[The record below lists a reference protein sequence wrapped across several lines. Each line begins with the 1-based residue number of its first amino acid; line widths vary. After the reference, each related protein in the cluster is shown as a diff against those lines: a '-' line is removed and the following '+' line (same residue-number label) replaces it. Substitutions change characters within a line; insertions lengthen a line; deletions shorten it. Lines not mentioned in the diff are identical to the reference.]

1 MGTKNFSLFLL
12 ILIFS
17 LFSCS
22 DQEPNVSIVYPQVVY
37 DVEKSSFSLS
47 IYGNFI
53 SEGLRIDRM
62 ELLHP
67 ASKMIWKC
75 NTPEVVYS
83 DDSNL
88 QYVGFSAFLPPEGG
102 FLTGDYEVTFY
113 DGVNRCVNYNFML
126 NKKLEVENYSSIK
139 NVDKYIAIYD
149 EENVIIYAGKVEEE
163 QSSNGKIAKNYPS
176 AVFYRNIIKSR
187 NTDILY
193 LLEKQSI
200 K

>member
-1 MGTKNFSLFLL
+1 MGSKNFSLFLL
-12 ILIFS
+12 IIIFS

-37 DVEKSSFSLS
+37 DVESGSFALS
-47 IYGNFI
+47 IYGNFV
-53 SEGLRIDRM
+53 SDALRIDRM

-75 NTPEVVYS
+75 YTPEVVYS
-83 DDSNL
+83 EDAKL
-88 QYVGFSAFLPPEGG
+88 QYVGYSAFLPPEGG
-102 FLTGDYEVTFY
+102 FLTGDYEVSFY

-126 NKKLEVENYSSIK
+126 NKKLDIENYSELK

-149 EENVIIYAGKVEEE
+149 DENLIIYAGKVSDK
-163 QSSNGKIAKNYPS
+163 QSSKAKIAKYYSN

-187 NTDILY
+187 NSDILY
-193 LLEKQSI
+193 LLEKQNI

>member
-22 DQEPNVSIVYPQVVY
+22 DQEPKVAIVYPQVVY
-37 DVEKSSFSLS
+37 DTEKSSFSLS
-47 IYGNFI
+47 VYGNFI

-62 ELLHP
+62 ELLH
-67 ASKMIWKC
+67 SESQMIWKC
-75 NTPEVVYS
+75 YTPEVVYS
-83 DDSNL
+83 DDKNL
-88 QYVGFSAFLPPEGG
+88 QYVGYSAFLPPESG

-126 NKKLEVENYSSIK
+126 NKKLEVENYSNLK
-139 NVDKYIAIYD
+139 NVEKYIAIYD
-149 EENVIIYAGKVEEE
+149 DENVIIYAGKVEEK
-163 QSSNGKIAKNYPS
+163 QSSNAKIAKNYPN

-193 LLEKQSI
+193 LLEKQNV

>member
-1 MGTKNFSLFLL
+1 
-12 ILIFS
+12 
-17 LFSCS
+17 
-22 DQEPNVSIVYPQVVY
+22 
-37 DVEKSSFSLS
+37 
-47 IYGNFI
+47 
-53 SEGLRIDRM
+53 
-62 ELLHP
+62 
-67 ASKMIWKC
+67 
-75 NTPEVVYS
+75 
-83 DDSNL
+83 
-88 QYVGFSAFLPPEGG
+88 
-102 FLTGDYEVTFY
+102 
-113 DGVNRCVNYNFML
+113 ML